1 MPTDLASSQPTIDS
15 SDSNV
20 TILATRLKDCFSSI
34 QDHRSKRTLLYQL
47 SDILTI
53 AVLSVIAGGNG
64 WEDMALY
71 GLSKYDWLS
80 TFLALPNGI
89 PSPDTFRR
97 VFEEIR
103 PSEFERCFEIWV
115 QEVLDDLFPRLGA
128 LPWRGNLAGAHPQLI
143 AIDGKEVRGS
153 YDREAG
159 TKSLHLVSAWSTES
173 QLVLAQTKVQSKSNE
188 ITAIPILLDIL
199 NIEGSIITIDA
210 MGTQKKIADKIHQ
223 AGGDYILS
231 LKANHPT
238 LFQDVNTWFKSQ
250 KSANTL
256 PLPIE
261 HTTEAGHHRIEI
273 RKYWTFPLSQ
283 LPPLHESSEWS
294 GFQTIIVVERLRH
307 LRTKTT
313 HEIQFYLSSLSSN
326 SSQIA
331 KAVRQHWGI
340 ENSLHWVLD
349 VNFNEDAC
357 RVRSLHAPHNLA
369 LVRRFAL
376 NILNCEQTFKA
387 SLKQKSKRAA
397 MDNRYMLTLLA
408 SAFPPSTT
416 TS

>member
-1 MPTDLASSQPTIDS
+1 MSTDITSGQPTIDS

-20 TILATRLKDCFSSI
+20 TDIAQSLHDCLELI
-34 QDHRSKRTLLYQL
+34 QDHRSKRTLLHQL

-64 WEDMALY
+64 WEDMELY

-80 TFLALPNGI
+80 TFLELPNGI

-97 VFEEIR
+97 VFEKIR
-103 PSEFERCFEIWV
+103 PDEFERCFELWV
-115 QEVLDDLFPRLGA
+115 QDVLDDLFPE
-128 LPWRGNLAGAHPQLI
+128 LI
-143 AIDGKEVRGS
+143 AIDGKEIRGS

-159 TKSLHLVSAWSTES
+159 TKSLHLVSAWSSES
-173 QLVLAQTKVQSKSNE
+173 QLVLAQTKVSSKSNE
-188 ITAIPILLDIL
+188 ITAIPILLDVL
-199 NIEGSIITIDA
+199 DIEGSIITIDA
-210 MGTQKKIADKIHQ
+210 MGTQKKIADKIYQ
-223 AGGDYILS
+223 ANGDYILS

-238 LFQDVNTWFKSQ
+238 LFQDVNTWFDSQ
-250 KSANTL
+250 QTANIL
-256 PLPIE
+256 PLPIQ
-261 HTTEAGHHRIEI
+261 HTTESGHHRIEI
-273 RKYWTFPLSQ
+273 RKYWAFPLSQ
-283 LPPLHESSEWS
+283 LPPLHESSQWA
-294 GFQTIIVVERLRH
+294 GFQTVIAVERIRH

-313 HEIQFYLSSLSSN
+313 QEIQFYLSSLSSC
-326 SSQIA
+326 SSQIPRA
-331 KAVRQHWGI
+331 IRQHWSI

-349 VNFNEDAC
+349 VTFNEDAC

-376 NILNCEQTFKA
+376 NILNCEHTFKG

-408 SAFPPSTT
+408 SAFPPATT
-416 TS
+416 RK

>member
-1 MPTDLASSQPTIDS
+1 MSTDLASSKPTIDA
-15 SDSNV
+15 SDLDV
-20 TILATRLKDCFSSI
+20 TILATRLNDCFSSI
-34 QDHRSKRTLLYQL
+34 QDHRSTRTLLHQL

-53 AVLSVIAGGNG
+53 AVLAVIAGGNG

-71 GLSKYDWLS
+71 GLSKFDWLS

-103 PSEFERCFEIWV
+103 PSEFERCFELWV
-115 QEVLDDLFPRLGA
+115 QFVLDDLFP
-128 LPWRGNLAGAHPQLI
+128 QFI
-143 AIDGKEVRGS
+143 AIDGKEARGS

-188 ITAIPILLDIL
+188 ITAIPILLDVL

-210 MGTQKKIADKIHQ
+210 MGTQKKIADQIHQ
-223 AGGDYILS
+223 ANGDYILS

-238 LFQDVNTWFKSQ
+238 LFNDVNTWFYSQ
-250 KSANTL
+250 QIANTL

-273 RKYWTFPLSQ
+273 RKRAFRGKLPPKTSRKYWAFPLSQ
-283 LPPLHESSEWS
+283 LPPLHESSQWS
-294 GFQTIIVVERLRH
+294 GFQTIIAVERLRH

-326 SSQIA
+326 SSQIPRA
-331 KAVRQHWGI
+331 IRQHWGI

-349 VNFNEDAC
+349 VTFNEDAC

-376 NILNCEQTFKA
+376 NILNREHTFKG
-387 SLKQKSKRAA
+387 SLQQKSKRAA

-408 SAFPPSTT
+408 SAFSTSTT
-416 TS
+416 TT

>member
-1 MPTDLASSQPTIDS
+1 MSIDLDSSKATIDS
-15 SDSNV
+15 SDSDV
-20 TILATRLKDCFSSI
+20 TSLANRLKDCFSSI
-34 QDHRSKRTLLYQL
+34 QDHRSKRTLLHQL

-115 QEVLDDLFPRLGA
+115 QEVLDDLFPRL
-128 LPWRGNLAGAHPQLI
+128 I

-173 QLVLAQTKVQSKSNE
+173 QLVLAQTKVLSKSNE
-188 ITAIPILLDIL
+188 ITAIPILLDVID
-199 NIEGSIITIDA
+199 IEGSIITLDA
-210 MGTQKKIADKIHQ
+210 MGTQKKIADKIYQ
-223 AGGDYILS
+223 GNGDYILS

-238 LFQDVNTWFKSQ
+238 LFQDVNTWFNSQ
-250 KSANTL
+250 QTASLL
-256 PLPIE
+256 PSPLE

-273 RKYWTFPLSQ
+273 RKYWAFSLSQ
-283 LPPLHESSEWS
+283 LPSLYESSQWA
-294 GFQTIIVVERLRH
+294 GFQTVVAVERIRH

-326 SSQIA
+326 SSQISRA
-331 KAVRQHWGI
+331 IRQHWGI

-349 VNFNEDAC
+349 VTFNEDAC

-376 NILNCEQTFKA
+376 NILNCEHTFKG

-408 SAFPPSTT
+408 SAFSTPT
-416 TS
+416 ITP

>member
-1 MPTDLASSQPTIDS
+1 MSKDIASGQPTIDS
-15 SDSNV
+15 LDSNV
-20 TILATRLKDCFSSI
+20 TDLAQSLHDCLALI
-34 QDHRSKRTLLYQL
+34 QDHRSTRTLLHQL

-80 TFLALPNGI
+80 TFLELPNGI

-97 VFEEIR
+97 VFEKIR
-103 PSEFERCFEIWV
+103 PDEFERCFEIWV
-115 QEVLDDLFPRLGA
+115 LRVLNDLF
-128 LPWRGNLAGAHPQLI
+128 PQLI
-143 AIDGKEVRGS
+143 AIDGKEIRGS

-159 TKSLHLVSAWSTES
+159 TKSVHLVSAWSSES
-173 QLVLAQTKVQSKSNE
+173 QLVLAQTKVSSKSNE
-188 ITAIPILLDIL
+188 ITAIPILLDVID
-199 NIEGSIITIDA
+199 IEGSIITIDA
-210 MGTQKKIADKIHQ
+210 MGTQKKIADKIYQ
-223 AGGDYILS
+223 ANGDYILS

-238 LFQDVNTWFKSQ
+238 LFQDVNTWFNSQ
-250 KSANTL
+250 QTASLL
-256 PLPIE
+256 PSPLE

-273 RKYWTFPLSQ
+273 RKYWAFSLSQ
-283 LPPLHESSEWS
+283 LPPLYESSQWA
-294 GFQTIIVVERLRH
+294 GFQTVVAVERIRH

-326 SSQIA
+326 SSQISRA
-331 KAVRQHWGI
+331 IRQHWGV

-349 VNFNEDAC
+349 VTFNEDAC

-376 NILNCEQTFKA
+376 NILNREHTFKG

-397 MDNRYMLTLLA
+397 MDNRYMLTLLT
-408 SAFPPSTT
+408 SAFSTPTT
-416 TS
+416 TA

>member
-1 MPTDLASSQPTIDS
+1 MSIDIASGQPTIDS

-20 TILATRLKDCFSSI
+20 TDLAQSLHDCLALI
-34 QDHRSKRTLLYQL
+34 EDHRSTRTLLHQL

-64 WEDMALY
+64 WEDMELY

-80 TFLALPNGI
+80 TFLELPNGI

-97 VFEEIR
+97 VFEKIR
-103 PSEFERCFEIWV
+103 PDEFERCFEIWV
-115 QEVLDDLFPRLGA
+115 LQILNDLV
-128 LPWRGNLAGAHPQLI
+128 PQLI
-143 AIDGKEVRGS
+143 AIDGKEIRGS
-153 YDREAG
+153 YNREAG
-159 TKSLHLVSAWSTES
+159 TKSVHLVSAWSSES
-173 QLVLAQTKVQSKSNE
+173 QLVLAQTKVSSKSNE
-188 ITAIPILLDIL
+188 ITAIPILLDVLDIK
-199 NIEGSIITIDA
+199 GSIITIDA
-210 MGTQKKIADKIHQ
+210 MGTQKKIADKVHQ
-223 AGGDYILS
+223 ANGDYILS

-238 LFQDVNTWFKSQ
+238 LFQDVKAWFDSQ
-250 KSANTL
+250 QTAHTL
-256 PLPIE
+256 PLPLE

-273 RKYWTFPLSQ
+273 RKYWTFSLSQ
-283 LPPLHESSEWS
+283 LPPLYESSQWS
-294 GFQTIIVVERLRH
+294 GFQTVIAVDRIRH

-313 HEIQFYLSSLSSN
+313 HEIQFYLSSLSTN
-326 SSQIA
+326 SSQIPRA
-331 KAVRQHWGI
+331 IRQHWGV

-349 VNFNEDAC
+349 VTFNEDAC

-376 NILNCEQTFKA
+376 NILNCEHTFKG

-408 SAFPPSTT
+408 SAFPIPTT

>member
-1 MPTDLASSQPTIDS
+1 MSTNISSGQSTIDS

-20 TILATRLKDCFSSI
+20 TDLAQSLHDCLALI
-34 QDHRSKRTLLYQL
+34 QDHRSTRTLLHQL
-47 SDILTI
+47 SDLLTI

-64 WEDMALY
+64 WEDMELY

-80 TFLALPNGI
+80 TFLELPNGI

-97 VFEEIR
+97 VFEKIR
-103 PSEFERCFEIWV
+103 PDEFERCFEIWV
-115 QEVLDDLFPRLGA
+115 QDILEDLV
-128 LPWRGNLAGAHPQLI
+128 PQLI
-143 AIDGKEVRGS
+143 AIDGKEIRGS

-159 TKSLHLVSAWSTES
+159 TKSVHLVSAWSSES
-173 QLVLAQTKVQSKSNE
+173 QLVLAQTKVLSKSNE
-188 ITAIPILLDIL
+188 ITAIPILLDVL
-199 NIEGSIITIDA
+199 DIEGSIITIDA
-210 MGTQKKIADKIHQ
+210 MGTQKKIADKIYQ
-223 AGGDYILS
+223 ANGDYILS

-238 LFQDVNTWFKSQ
+238 LFQDVKTWFDSQ
-250 KSANTL
+250 QTADIL
-256 PLPIE
+256 PLPLE

-273 RKYWTFPLSQ
+273 RKYWAFSLLQ
-283 LPPLHESSEWS
+283 LPPLHQSSQWA
-294 GFQTIIVVERLRH
+294 GFQTVIAVERIRH

-326 SSQIA
+326 SSQIPRA
-331 KAVRQHWGI
+331 IRQHWGI

-349 VNFNEDAC
+349 VTFNEDAC

-376 NILNCEQTFKA
+376 NILNCDHTFKG

-408 SAFPPSTT
+408 SAFSTSTT
-416 TS
+416 TP

>member
-1 MPTDLASSQPTIDS
+1 MSTDIASGQPTIDS

-20 TILATRLKDCFSSI
+20 TDLAQSLHDCLALI
-34 QDHRSKRTLLYQL
+34 QDHRSTRTLLHQL

-64 WEDMALY
+64 WEDMELY
-71 GLSKYDWLS
+71 GLSKYNWLS
-80 TFLALPNGI
+80 TFLELPNGI

-97 VFEEIR
+97 VFEKIR
-103 PSEFERCFEIWV
+103 PDEFERCFEIWV
-115 QEVLDDLFPRLGA
+115 LQILNDFF
-128 LPWRGNLAGAHPQLI
+128 PQLI
-143 AIDGKEVRGS
+143 AIDGKEARGS

-159 TKSLHLVSAWSTES
+159 TKSVHLVSAWSSES
-173 QLVLAQTKVQSKSNE
+173 QLVLAQTKVSSKSNE
-188 ITAIPILLDIL
+188 ITAIPILLDVL
-199 NIEGSIITIDA
+199 DIEGAIITIDA
-210 MGTQKKIADKIHQ
+210 MGTQKKIADKIYQ
-223 AGGDYILS
+223 ANGDYILS

-238 LFQDVNTWFKSQ
+238 LFQDVKAWFDSQ
-250 KSANTL
+250 QTANIL
-256 PLPIE
+256 PLPLE

-273 RKYWTFPLSQ
+273 RKYWAFSLSQ
-283 LPPLHESSEWS
+283 LPPLHESSQWS
-294 GFQTIIVVERLRH
+294 GFQTVIAVERIRH

-313 HEIQFYLSSLSSN
+313 HEIQFYLSSLSN
-326 SSQIA
+326 DSSQIPRA
-331 KAVRQHWGI
+331 IRQHWGV

-349 VNFNEDAC
+349 VTFNEDAC

-376 NILNCEQTFKA
+376 NILNCEHTFKG

-408 SAFPPSTT
+408 SAFPASTT
-416 TS
+416 TA

>member
-1 MPTDLASSQPTIDS
+1 MSKDIASGQPTIDF

-20 TILATRLKDCFSSI
+20 TDLAQSLHDCLALI
-34 QDHRSKRTLLYQL
+34 QDHRSTRTLLHQL

-64 WEDMALY
+64 WEDMELY

-80 TFLALPNGI
+80 TFLELPNGI

-97 VFEEIR
+97 VFEKIC
-103 PSEFERCFEIWV
+103 PDEFERCFELWV
-115 QEVLDDLFPRLGA
+115 QDVLDDLV
-128 LPWRGNLAGAHPQLI
+128 PQLI
-143 AIDGKEVRGS
+143 AIDGKEIRGS

-159 TKSLHLVSAWSTES
+159 TKSVHLVSAWSSES
-173 QLVLAQTKVQSKSNE
+173 QLVLAQTKVSSKSNE

-199 NIEGSIITIDA
+199 DIEGSIITIDA
-210 MGTQKKIADKIHQ
+210 MGTQKKIADKIYQ
-223 AGGDYILS
+223 ANGDYILS

-238 LFQDVNTWFKSQ
+238 LFQDVKTWFDSQ
-250 KSANTL
+250 QTANIL
-256 PLPIE
+256 PSPLE

-273 RKYWTFPLSQ
+273 RKHWAFPLSQ
-283 LPPLHESSEWS
+283 LPALHESSQWS
-294 GFQTIIVVERLRH
+294 GFQTVVAVERIRH

-326 SSQIA
+326 SSQIPRA
-331 KAVRQHWGI
+331 IRQHWGV

-349 VNFNEDAC
+349 VTFNEDAC

-376 NILNCEQTFKA
+376 NILNCEHTFKG

-408 SAFPPSTT
+408 SAFPTPTT

>member
-1 MPTDLASSQPTIDS
+1 MSTDITSGQPTIDS

-20 TILATRLKDCFSSI
+20 TDLAQSLHDCLALI
-34 QDHRSKRTLLYQL
+34 QDHRSTRTLLHKL

-64 WEDMALY
+64 WEDMELY

-80 TFLALPNGI
+80 TFLELPNDI

-97 VFEEIR
+97 VFEKIR
-103 PSEFERCFEIWV
+103 PDEFERCFEIWV
-115 QEVLDDLFPRLGA
+115 LQILNDVF
-128 LPWRGNLAGAHPQLI
+128 PQLI
-143 AIDGKEVRGS
+143 AIDGKEIRGS

-159 TKSLHLVSAWSTES
+159 TKSVHLVSAWSSES
-173 QLVLAQTKVQSKSNE
+173 QLVLAQTKVSSKSNE
-188 ITAIPILLDIL
+188 ITAIPILLDVL
-199 NIEGSIITIDA
+199 DIEGSIITIDA
-210 MGTQKKIADKIHQ
+210 MGTQKKIADKIYQ
-223 AGGDYILS
+223 ANGDYILS

-238 LFQDVNTWFKSQ
+238 LFQDVKAWFDSQ
-250 KSANTL
+250 QTANIL
-256 PLPIE
+256 PLPLE
-261 HTTEAGHHRIEI
+261 HTTEAGHHRIEV
-273 RKYWTFPLSQ
+273 RKYWAFSLSH
-283 LPPLHESSEWS
+283 LPPLHESSQWA
-294 GFQTIIVVERLRH
+294 GFQTVIAIERIRH

-326 SSQIA
+326 SSQIPRA
-331 KAVRQHWGI
+331 IRQHWGI

-349 VNFNEDAC
+349 VTFNEDAC

-376 NILNCEQTFKA
+376 NILNCEHTFKG

-408 SAFPPSTT
+408 SAFPTLTT

>member
-1 MPTDLASSQPTIDS
+1 MSTNIFSGQSTIDS

-20 TILATRLKDCFSSI
+20 TDLAQSLHDCLALI
-34 QDHRSKRTLLYQL
+34 QDHRSTRTLLHQL

-64 WEDMALY
+64 WEDMELY

-80 TFLALPNGI
+80 TFLELPNGI

-97 VFEEIR
+97 VFEKIR
-103 PSEFERCFEIWV
+103 PDEFERCFEIWV
-115 QEVLDDLFPRLGA
+115 QDILEDLV
-128 LPWRGNLAGAHPQLI
+128 PQLI
-143 AIDGKEVRGS
+143 AIDGKEIRGS

-159 TKSLHLVSAWSTES
+159 TKSVHLVSAWSSES
-173 QLVLAQTKVQSKSNE
+173 QLVLAQTKVLSKSNE
-188 ITAIPILLDIL
+188 ITAIPILLDVL
-199 NIEGSIITIDA
+199 DIEGSIITIDA
-210 MGTQKKIADKIHQ
+210 MGTQKKIADKIYQ
-223 AGGDYILS
+223 ANGDYILS

-238 LFQDVNTWFKSQ
+238 LFQDVKTWFDSQ
-250 KSANTL
+250 QTADIL
-256 PLPIE
+256 PLPLE
-261 HTTEAGHHRIEI
+261 HTTEAGHHRIEV
-273 RKYWTFPLSQ
+273 RKYWAFSLSQ
-283 LPPLHESSEWS
+283 LPPLHQSSQWA
-294 GFQTIIVVERLRH
+294 GFQTVIAVERIRH

-326 SSQIA
+326 SSQISRA
-331 KAVRQHWGI
+331 IRQHWGI

-349 VNFNEDAC
+349 VTFNEDAC
-357 RVRSLHAPHNLA
+357 RVRSLHSPHNLA

-376 NILNCEQTFKA
+376 NIFNCDHTFNG

-408 SAFPPSTT
+408 SAFSTSTT
-416 TS
+416 TP

>member
-1 MPTDLASSQPTIDS
+1 MSTNIFSGQSTIDS

-20 TILATRLKDCFSSI
+20 TDLAQSLHDCLALI
-34 QDHRSKRTLLYQL
+34 QDHRSTRTLLHQL

-64 WEDMALY
+64 WEDMELY

-80 TFLALPNGI
+80 TFLELPNGI

-97 VFEEIR
+97 VFEKIR
-103 PSEFERCFEIWV
+103 PDEFERCFEIWV
-115 QEVLDDLFPRLGA
+115 QDILEDLV
-128 LPWRGNLAGAHPQLI
+128 PQLI
-143 AIDGKEVRGS
+143 AIDGKEIRGS

-159 TKSLHLVSAWSTES
+159 TKSVHLVSAWSSES
-173 QLVLAQTKVQSKSNE
+173 QLVLAQTKVLSKSNE
-188 ITAIPILLDIL
+188 ITAIPILLDVL
-199 NIEGSIITIDA
+199 DIEGSIITIDA
-210 MGTQKKIADKIHQ
+210 MGTQKKIADKIYQ
-223 AGGDYILS
+223 ANGDYILS

-238 LFQDVNTWFKSQ
+238 LFQDVKTWFDSQ
-250 KSANTL
+250 QTADIL
-256 PLPIE
+256 PLPLE
-261 HTTEAGHHRIEI
+261 HTTEAGHHRIEV
-273 RKYWTFPLSQ
+273 RKYWAFSLSQ
-283 LPPLHESSEWS
+283 LPPLHQSSQWA
-294 GFQTIIVVERLRH
+294 GFQTVIAVERIRH

-326 SSQIA
+326 SSQISRTI
-331 KAVRQHWGI
+331 RQHWGI

-349 VNFNEDAC
+349 VTFNEDAC
-357 RVRSLHAPHNLA
+357 RVRSLHSPHNLA

-376 NILNCEQTFKA
+376 NIFNCDHTFKG

-408 SAFPPSTT
+408 SAFSISTT
-416 TS
+416 TP

>member
-1 MPTDLASSQPTIDS
+1 MFIDLAPVQATIDS
-15 SDSNV
+15 SDSDV
-20 TILATRLKDCFSSI
+20 TDLAQSLHDCLALI
-34 QDHRSKRTLLYQL
+34 QDHRSTRTRLHQL
-47 SDILTI
+47 PDLLTI

-80 TFLALPNGI
+80 TFLDLPNGI

-97 VFEEIR
+97 VFEKIR
-103 PSEFERCFEIWV
+103 PNEFERCFEMWV
-115 QEVLDDLFPRLGA
+115 RSILNDLF
-128 LPWRGNLAGAHPQLI
+128 PQLI
-143 AIDGKEVRGS
+143 AIDGKEIRGS

-159 TKSLHLVSAWSTES
+159 TKSVHLVSAWSSES
-173 QLVLAQTKVQSKSNE
+173 QLVLAQTKVSSKSNE
-188 ITAIPILLDIL
+188 ITAIPILLDVL
-199 NIEGSIITIDA
+199 DLEGSIVTIDA
-210 MGTQKKIADKIHQ
+210 MGTQKKIADKIYQ
-223 AGGDYILS
+223 AKGDYILS

-238 LFQDVNTWFKSQ
+238 LFQDVKTWFDSQ
-250 KSANTL
+250 QTADVL
-256 PLPIE
+256 PLPLE

-273 RKYWTFPLSQ
+273 RKYWAFALSQ
-283 LPPLHESSEWS
+283 LPPLHQSSQWA
-294 GFQTIIVVERLRH
+294 GFQTVIAVERIRH

-326 SSQIA
+326 SSQIPRA
-331 KAVRQHWGI
+331 IRQHWGI

-349 VNFNEDAC
+349 VTFNEDAC

-376 NILNCEQTFKA
+376 NILNCDQTFKG

-408 SAFPPSTT
+408 SAFSTSTT
-416 TS
+416 TP

>member
-1 MPTDLASSQPTIDS
+1 MFIDLASVQATIDS
-15 SDSNV
+15 SDSDV
-20 TILATRLKDCFSSI
+20 TDLAQSLHNCLALI
-34 QDHRSKRTLLYQL
+34 QDHRSTRTRLHQL

-53 AVLSVIAGGNG
+53 AVVSVIAGGNG

-80 TFLALPNGI
+80 RFLDLPNGI

-97 VFEEIR
+97 VFEKIR
-103 PSEFERCFEIWV
+103 PNEFERCFEIWV
-115 QEVLDDLFPRLGA
+115 RSVLNDLF
-128 LPWRGNLAGAHPQLI
+128 PQLI
-143 AIDGKEVRGS
+143 AIDGKEIRGS
-153 YDREAG
+153 YDREAE
-159 TKSLHLVSAWSTES
+159 TKSVHLVSAWSSEA
-173 QLVLAQTKVQSKSNE
+173 QLVLAQTKVLSKSNE
-188 ITAIPILLDIL
+188 ITAIPILLDVL
-199 NIEGSIITIDA
+199 DIEGSIITIDA
-210 MGTQKKIADKIHQ
+210 MGTQKKIADKIYQ
-223 AGGDYILS
+223 ANGDYILS

-238 LFQDVNTWFKSQ
+238 LFQDVKTWFDSQ
-250 KSANTL
+250 QTADIL
-256 PLPIE
+256 PLPLE

-273 RKYWTFPLSQ
+273 RKYWAFALSQ
-283 LPPLHESSEWS
+283 LPPLHQSSQWA
-294 GFQTIIVVERLRH
+294 GFQTVIAVERIRH

-326 SSQIA
+326 SSQIPRA
-331 KAVRQHWGI
+331 IRQHWGI

-349 VNFNEDAC
+349 VTFNEDAC

-376 NILNCEQTFKA
+376 NILNCDHTFKG

-408 SAFPPSTT
+408 SAFSTSTT
-416 TS
+416 TP